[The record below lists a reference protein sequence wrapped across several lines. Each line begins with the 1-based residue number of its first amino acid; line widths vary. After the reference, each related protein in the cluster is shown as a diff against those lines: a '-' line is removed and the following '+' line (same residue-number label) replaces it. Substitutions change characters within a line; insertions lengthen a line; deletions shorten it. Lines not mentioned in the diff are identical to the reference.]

1 MADTVYDSLTLAVT
15 NDNLLINSLN
25 KQLSGYLNDPQY
37 LTDLSNFKRV
47 NSSQWVDAQGVIYSG
62 GAAAASFASAQ
73 KDVDAINGQINSL
86 NAQLV
91 TAKAKLVSDTKA
103 VTDYQ
108 KNSPT
113 LSTQLQ
119 NDAAVLLSKASN
131 NKLLI
136 YGGIGVVVLIIIAI
150 IIIKKIKK

>member
-37 LTDLSNFKRV
+37 LTDLSNFNRV

-62 GAAAASFASAQ
+62 GAAAASYASAS
-73 KDVDAINGQINSL
+73 KDVRAIQAQIASL
-86 NAQLV
+86 NSQMD
-91 TAKAKLVSDTKA
+91 TAKAKLITDTKA

-113 LSTQLQ
+113 LTTQLQ
-119 NDAAVLLSKASN
+119 NDATALLAKATN

-136 YGGIGVVVLIIIAI
+136 YGGIGVVVLIIIAV
-150 IIIKKIKK
+150 IIKKIKK